1 MRLLM
6 RRILLSVDLVK
17 VLLDRQ
23 YSDKQIESYGLFR
36 RTLFLL

>member
-6 RRILLSVDLVK
+6 RRILLWVNLVK
-17 VLLDRQ
+17 VLLDSL
-23 YSDKQIESYGLFR
+23 YSDKRIESYVTIH